1 MMAGIMVAHSRNN
14 VLCCII
20 VLNACA
26 VVLIL
31 YINVKKN
38 PCFVIV
44 ESTVTDDGRY
54 NCGSF
59 KCNLK
64 TFLFP
69 KL

>member
-1 MMAGIMVAHSRNN
+1 MFYN
-14 VLCCII
+14 CIKCVCSCVDI
-20 VLNACA
+20 F
-26 VVLIL
+26 

-54 NCGSF
+54 YGDLF

-64 TFLFP
+64 TFLLP